1 MNFTPSAVDQLGLLL
16 AQIAD
21 LTKQADA
28 IKKVVKEAG
37 ADGNLEVDADGVAFA
52 EGALFRATYSE
63 FNSTIFDKEKF
74 VKQFGE
80 AEYAKYTK
88 QSASFQVRVKA
99 RK

>member
-1 MNFTPSAVDQLGLLL
+1 
-16 AQIAD
+16 
-21 LTKQADA
+21 
-28 IKKVVKEAG
+28 
-37 ADGNLEVDADGVAFA
+37 
-52 EGALFRATYSE
+52 LFRATYSE